1 MRQMTR
7 RLVLAGLM
15 LVPLTALA
23 AISSA
28 HDRFAAAGD
37 YLPGS
42 NLSTRFGRMAM
53 SGDFVPGGSGAAGPS
68 TGATSGRFNWIIF
81 GRKRR

>member
-1 MRQMTR
+1 MTR
-7 RLVLAGLM
+7 RVAITALM
-15 LVPLTALA
+15 TIPITALA

-28 HDRFAAAGD
+28 GDRFAAAGD

-42 NLSTRFGRMAM
+42 NLSSRFGRMAM

-68 TGATSGRFNWIIF
+68 TGTTSGRFNWVIF
-81 GRKRR
+81 RGNK